1 MAVNLTNL
9 TANVNNI
16 QGLSDRPNIADGITA
31 QQLKALFD
39 KAASDIKTYIN
50 GTLIPELETELNQ
63 MVTDVYTKSQI
74 DSQIETVNNSITNIQ
89 NNYQTKATSGT
100 GNPSGGNDGDI
111 YFKYS

>member
-39 KAASDIKTYIN
+39 KAGSDIKTYIN
-50 GTLIPELETELNQ
+50 GTLIPELEAQLNQ

-74 DSQIETVNNSITNIQ
+74 DSQMSTVNSSITNIQ
-89 NNYQTKATSGT
+89 NNYQTKVTSGT
-100 GNPSGGNDGDI
+100 SAPSGGNNGDV
-111 YFKYS
+111 YLKY